1 MIGAI
6 AGDIIG
12 SVYEA
17 HSIKTTE
24 FPLFVAKS
32 TFTDDSVLTLG
43 IAKALL
49 FRKKRRKKYTK
60 NEIRQIYKENIR
72 NLGIKYPNA
81 GYGGT
86 FYKWLFKKIDKP
98 YNSYGN
104 GSAMRV
110 SPIGFAF
117 NSVEKVLNE
126 AKYSAEITHNHPEGI
141 KGAQAV
147 ALSIFLARKGFK
159 KKEIKNEIEKRFE
172 YNLNKRVNNI
182 RKSYGYDISCQG
194 SVPEAIITFL
204 ESKNYEDSI
213 RLAISIGGDSDT
225 IACINGGIAQ
235 AYYKKIPKKII
246 TKVLYHLD
254 ITLKKILIDFN
265 KGFKVSQ

>member
-1 MIGAI
+1 MIGSI

-12 SVYEA
+12 SIYEF

-24 FPLFVAKS
+24 FPLFVTESK
-32 TFTDDSVLTLG
+32 FTDDSVLTLG

-49 FRKKRRKKYTK
+49 FRKKSRKKYNE
-60 NEIRQIYKENIR
+60 NEIREIYKENIR
-72 NLGIKYPNA
+72 SIGLRYPTA

-86 FYKWLFKKIDKP
+86 FHNWLFMKIDKP

-117 NSVEKVLNE
+117 NSVEEVLNE

-147 ALSIFLARKGFK
+147 ALSILLARNGFK
-159 KKEIKNEIEKRFE
+159 KNEIKNEIEKRFK
-172 YNLNKRVNNI
+172 YDLNKSVNDI
-182 RKSYGYDISCQG
+182 RISYGFDITCQG
-194 SVPEAIITFL
+194 TVPEAIITFL
-204 ESKNYEDSI
+204 ESKDYEDSI
-213 RLAISIGGDSDT
+213 RQAISIGGDSDT

-235 AYYKKIPKKII
+235 AYYKKIPKDII
-246 TKVLYHLD
+246 TNVLNHLD
-254 ITLKKILIDFN
+254 STLIKILIDFN
-265 KGFKVSQ
+265 KEFNVLQ